1 MGFNMYDMIGYI
13 AGFLV
18 SIALFP
24 QVIKT
29 WKSKSSKD
37 ISLCWTIILMS
48 GLFLW
53 IVYAFSYPILPLFIF
68 GLVEFSMVLTLFI
81 FKFIYK

>member
-1 MGFNMYDMIGYI
+1 MYEIIGFI

-18 SIALFP
+18 SIALLP

-37 ISLCWTIILMS
+37 ISLYWTIILMS

-53 IVYAFSYPILPLFIF
+53 IVYAFIYWILPLFIF
-68 GLVEFSMVLTLFI
+68 GLVEFSMVLTLFV
-81 FKFIYK
+81 FKFLFK

>member
-1 MGFNMYDMIGYI
+1 MYEIIGFI

-18 SIALFP
+18 SIALLP

-29 WKSKSSKD
+29 WRSKSSKD
-37 ISLCWTIILMS
+37 ISLSWTIILMS

-53 IVYAFSYPILPLFIF
+53 IVYAFIYWILPLFIF
-68 GLVEFSMVLTLFI
+68 GLVEFSMVLTLFV
-81 FKFIYK
+81 FKFLYK

>member
-1 MGFNMYDMIGYI
+1 MLEVIGFI

-18 SIALFP
+18 SIALLP

-29 WKSKSSKD
+29 FKSKSSKD

-53 IVYAFSYPILPLFIF
+53 ILYAFIYWILPLFIF
-68 GLVEFSMVLTLFI
+68 GLVEFLLVLILFI
-81 FKFIYK
+81 SKFIYKY

>member
-1 MGFNMYDMIGYI
+1 MYDMIGYI

-18 SIALFP
+18 SIALLP

-29 WKSKSSKD
+29 FRSKSSKD

-81 FKFIYK
+81 FKFLYK

>member
-1 MGFNMYDMIGYI
+1 MYEIIGFI

-18 SIALFP
+18 SIALLP

-29 WKSKSSKD
+29 WTSKSSKD
-37 ISLCWTIILMS
+37 ISLYWTIILMS

-53 IVYAFSYPILPLFIF
+53 IIYAFIYWILPLFIF
-68 GLVEFSMVLTLFI
+68 GLIEFSMVLTLFI
-81 FKFIYK
+81 FKLLYK

>member
-1 MGFNMYDMIGYI
+1 MYEIIGFI

-18 SIALFP
+18 SIALLP

-29 WKSKSSKD
+29 FKSKSSKD
-37 ISLCWTIILMS
+37 ISFCWTIILMS

-53 IVYAFSYPILPLFIF
+53 ILYAFIYWILPLFIF
-68 GLVEFSMVLTLFI
+68 GLVEFSLVLILFI
-81 FKFIYK
+81 SKFIYK

>member
-1 MGFNMYDMIGYI
+1 MYEIIGFI

-18 SIALFP
+18 SIALLP

-29 WKSKSSKD
+29 WRSKSSKD
-37 ISLCWTIILMS
+37 ISLSWTIILMS

-53 IVYAFSYPILPLFIF
+53 IVYAFIYWILPLFIF
-68 GLVEFSMVLTLFI
+68 GLVEFSLVLTLFI
-81 FKFIYK
+81 FKFLYK

>member
-1 MGFNMYDMIGYI
+1 MYEIIGFI

-18 SIALFP
+18 SIALLP

-29 WKSKSSKD
+29 WTSKSSKD
-37 ISLCWTIILMS
+37 VSLYWTIILMS

-53 IVYAFSYPILPLFIF
+53 IIYAYIYWILPLFIF
-68 GLVEFSMVLTLFI
+68 GLIEFSMVLTLFV
-81 FKFIYK
+81 FKLLYK

>member
-1 MGFNMYDMIGYI
+1 MYEIIGFI

-18 SIALFP
+18 SIALLP

-29 WKSKSSKD
+29 WRSKSSKN
-37 ISLCWTIILMS
+37 ISLSWTIILMS

-53 IVYAFSYPILPLFIF
+53 IVYAFIYWILPLFIF
-68 GLVEFSMVLTLFI
+68 GLVEFSMVLTLFV
-81 FKFIYK
+81 FKFLYK

>member
-1 MGFNMYDMIGYI
+1 MYEIIGFI

-18 SIALFP
+18 SIALLP

-29 WKSKSSKD
+29 WRSKSSKD
-37 ISLCWTIILMS
+37 ISLSWTIILMS

-53 IVYAFSYPILPLFIF
+53 IVYAFIYWILPLFIF

-81 FKFIYK
+81 FKFLYK